1 MSAIKLIN
9 EITKDLEG
17 TWAMESEQLNDI
29 REKLLLF
36 AKAVSEDAEM
46 AQEVKELVKDLL

>member
-1 MSAIKLIN
+1 MSATKLIN
-9 EITKDLEG
+9 ELTEELES
-17 TWAMESEQLNDI
+17 TWDYSSEEINDI

>member
-1 MSAIKLIN
+1 MSATKLLN
-9 EITKDLEG
+9 ELTEELES
-17 TWAMESEQLNDI
+17 TWDYSSEEINDI

-36 AKAVSEDAEM
+36 AKAVSEDADM

>member
-1 MSAIKLIN
+1 MSATKLLN
-9 EITKDLEG
+9 ELTEELES
-17 TWAMESEQLNDI
+17 TWDYSSEEINDI